1 MRALAEAGAALSL
14 KDAQGKTP
22 QVMAKEQKYKDVAGV
37 IARLIKKR
45 KSEKRPRT
53 RFRCFR
59 SDRRGDYIWGLSPLR
74 SADVQSSNCAVSVC
88 RRVLFA

>member
-1 MRALAEAGAALSL
+1 MRTLAEAGAALSL

-45 KSEKRPRT
+45 KSEKKAK
-53 RFRCFR
+53 
-59 SDRRGDYIWGLSPLR
+59 DE
-74 SADVQSSNCAVSVC
+74 V
-88 RRVLFA
+88 